1 MTILSFGALFVGLG
15 VTGDDAAESALITLG
30 VFLGSTT
37 WWIVLTAIVG
47 ALHTRVTPALA
58 ARINVGSGL
67 VIGGFAIALDR
78 RSRSAADVVHGRAA
92 RHDRVTSRSTMTG
105 VDETQSEMQT
115 SEIWRRLLT
124 GEDPSLRSLR
134 RMWRHVP
141 SSPRCKVCAAPFHGL
156 GGLATKV
163 VMHGQSRQ
171 NPLMCGMCFGQLRK
185 RPGGAEIELS
195 VLFADVRGST
205 AIAERTTPDEFRH
218 RIQKFYEIG
227 TKAIESNGGTVD
239 KFLGDGIMA
248 LFIPVLPASN
258 TRTAQS
264 TLLVTSWTTSSD
276 PICPRTASGWASASI
291 AAAPSSASSDSKRS
305 WTSPPS
311 ATRSTRRHASARPP
325 ARAT

>member
-1 MTILSFGALFVGLG
+1 MTV
-15 VTGDDAAESALITLG
+15 
-30 VFLGSTT
+30 
-37 WWIVLTAIVG
+37 
-47 ALHTRVTPALA
+47 
-58 ARINVGSGL
+58 
-67 VIGGFAIALDR
+67 
-78 RSRSAADVVHGRAA
+78 
-92 RHDRVTSRSTMTG
+92 
-105 VDETQSEMQT
+105 VDETRTEMQT

-124 GEDPSLRSLR
+124 GEDTSLLSLR

-218 RIQKFYEIG
+218 RIQRFYEIG
-227 TKAIESNGGTVD
+227 TKAIEGNGGTVD

-248 LFIPVLPASN
+248 LFIPVLTGEQHARRAISAARDLLDHVERSDLPAHGVRVGVGIDRGSAFVGVLGLDEKLDFTALGDTVNTAARLGSAAGPGHVLLTERAWTAGGFDAIPASAAPLAVAGKAEPVPVVDLGP
-258 TRTAQS
+258 TE
-264 TLLVTSWTTSSD
+264 L
-276 PICPRTASGWASASI
+276 
-291 AAAPSSASSDSKRS
+291 AAAA
-305 WTSPPS
+305 
-311 ATRSTRRHASARPP
+311 
-325 ARAT
+325 